1 VRLDLRIARA
11 HSLSRRKAQEY
22 VETGRVDVDGI
33 PCREP
38 GRSVGEESRI
48 VLDVNRPP
56 VGSVRTRL
64 VILHED
70 ADLVIADKP
79 AGLLTLSTEAGEKD
93 TLLSR
98 VNAYLQFRYRK
109 RPYVGVVH
117 RLDKETSGAVVFARS
132 REVLRGLQELFR
144 RHDVEREYVAL
155 VEGRVHD
162 DAGTI
167 GLEVVRDRGDR
178 RRGTARP
185 GEKGI
190 RAVTHYRVLERFAGA
205 TALALTLETG
215 RTHQIRIHLAALGH
229 PVIGDEVYRP
239 RHFSAPTVTAERQ
252 MLHAR
257 TLGFR
262 HPSTGAAIR
271 VQSDPPSD
279 FRDLR
284 SRLARSTPPN
294 RKAPA
299 PPEPPAQPQ
308 VPADRPR
315 GGANRTRGAPP
326 LGKRRPGDKPRGGA
340 IRGDRPRR
348 GSPGAGMPRAA
359 APSNRKPPSR
369 RPAR

>member
-1 VRLDLRIARA
+1 
-11 HSLSRRKAQEY
+11 
-22 VETGRVDVDGI
+22 
-33 PCREP
+33 
-38 GRSVGEESRI
+38 VGEESRI

>member
-1 VRLDLRIARA
+1 M
-11 HSLSRRKAQEY
+11 
-22 VETGRVDVDGI
+22 
-33 PCREP
+33 
-38 GRSVGEESRI
+38 
-48 VLDVNRPP
+48 
-56 VGSVRTRL
+56 
-64 VILHED
+64 ILHED
-70 ADLVIADKP
+70 DDLVIADKP

-155 VEGRVHD
+155 VEGRVEK

-205 TALALTLETG
+205 TAVALTLETG

-229 PVIGDEVYRP
+229 PVIGDAVYRP
-239 RHFSAPTVTAERQ
+239 RHFSPPAVTAERQ

-262 HPSTGAAIR
+262 HPRTGAAIR
-271 VQSDPPSD
+271 VQSDPPPD

-284 SRLARSTPPN
+284 SRLARAAPPA
-294 RKAPA
+294 RRVPPAPA
-299 PPEPPAQPQ
+299 KPARPT
-308 VPADRPR
+308 PIPDGRPR
-315 GGANRTRGAPP
+315 RDLSEYGSPRSAPRP
-326 LGKRRPGDKPRGGA
+326 GRRPGDDPREST
-340 IRGDRPRR
+340 PRDERRHR
-348 GSPGAGMPRAA
+348 GSPGAGRHKGGTP
-359 APSNRKPPSR
+359 PTRKAPSR
-369 RPAR
+369 RPPR

>member
-1 VRLDLRIARA
+1 
-11 HSLSRRKAQEY
+11 
-22 VETGRVDVDGI
+22 
-33 PCREP
+33 
-38 GRSVGEESRI
+38 
-48 VLDVNRPP
+48 
-56 VGSVRTRL
+56 VRTRL

-70 ADLVIADKP
+70 ADLIIADKP

-132 REVLRGLQELFR
+132 RDVLRGLQELFR

-155 VEGRVHD
+155 VEGRVEK

-185 GEKGI
+185 GEKGV
-190 RAVTHYRVLERFAGA
+190 RAVTHYRVLERFGGA

-229 PVIGDEVYRP
+229 PVVGDAVYRP
-239 RHFSAPTVTAERQ
+239 RHFTAPAVTAERQ

-262 HPSTGAAIR
+262 HPSTGETIR
-271 VQSDPPSD
+271 AQSDPPPD
-279 FRDLR
+279 FRELR
-284 SRLARSTPPN
+284 SRLARAHPPD
-294 RKAPA
+294 RRAPA
-299 PPEPPAQPQ
+299 PSNPAARA
-308 VPADRPR
+308 PAPAERPR
-315 GGANRTRGAPP
+315 GGENRPRGTVPH
-326 LGKRRPGDKPRGGA
+326 GNRRPGDEARGGMLRA
-340 IRGDRPRR
+340 ERPRR
-348 GSPGAGMPRAA
+348 GRPGTGKARGSATP
-359 APSNRKPPSR
+359 NRKPPSR